1 MAKKKQISP
10 IKKTNRFMETMRRLF
25 KSKLAIIGAIFLLLL
40 FLVAIFAEQIAPY
53 PYEEQ
58 NFSALYQTPN
68 KEHWLG
74 TDHLGRDILSRII
87 YGSRI
92 SLEIALLSVAIA
104 AAMGITLGAI
114 AGFYGG
120 MIDNLLMR
128 FLDIYQ
134 SIPVLILSIAI
145 ATSLGPGVTNTII
158 ALAISVCPNYARL
171 MRASIMTV
179 RDMEYIEAAQ
189 SINASDARIILKH
202 ALPNAFSPMI
212 VNITMT
218 IGASMLTA
226 ATLSFVGLGAQPPSP
241 EWGAM
246 LTAAKNYI
254 RDYPYMITSPG
265 VCIMLSV
272 LSFNMLGDGLRDALD
287 PRLKN

>member
-1 MAKKKQISP
+1 MENQISS
-10 IKKTNRFMETMRRLF
+10 IKKTSQFKEVTRRLF
-25 KSKLAIIGAIFLLLL
+25 KNKLAIAGLVFIVLLIFIM
-40 FLVAIFAEQIAPY
+40 IFADFLAPY
-53 PYEEQ
+53 GYAEQ
-58 NFSALYQTPN
+58 DFTATYQGPSA
-68 KEHWLG
+68 EHLLG
-74 TDHLGRDILSRII
+74 TDHLGRDILSRLI

-92 SLEIALLSVAIA
+92 SMEIAVLSVALSATI
-104 AAMGITLGAI
+104 GITIGAI

-120 MIDNLLMR
+120 KIDNLLMR

-145 ATSLGPGVTNTII
+145 ATSLGPGVTNTIL
-158 ALAISVCPNYARL
+158 ALAISVCPSYARL
-171 MRASIMTV
+171 MRASVMTV
-179 RDMEYIEAAQ
+179 RDKEYIEAAR
-189 SINASDARIILKH
+189 SINANDARIILCH

-218 IGASMLTA
+218 IGSSMLTA

-246 LTAAKNYI
+246 LTAAKSYI

-272 LSFNMLGDGLRDALD
+272 LSFNVLGDGLRDALD

>member
-1 MAKKKQISP
+1 MENQISS
-10 IKKTNRFMETMRRLF
+10 IKKTSQFKEVTRRLF
-25 KSKLAIIGAIFLLLL
+25 KNKLAIAGLVFIVLLIFIM
-40 FLVAIFAEQIAPY
+40 IFAGFLAPY
-53 PYEEQ
+53 
-58 NFSALYQTPN
+58 A
-68 KEHWLG
+68 EHLLG
-74 TDHLGRDILSRII
+74 TDHLGRDILSRLI

-92 SLEIALLSVAIA
+92 SMEIAVLSVALSATI
-104 AAMGITLGAI
+104 GITIGAI

-120 MIDNLLMR
+120 KIDNLLMR

-145 ATSLGPGVTNTII
+145 ATSLGPGVTNTIL
-158 ALAISVCPNYARL
+158 ALAISVCPSYARL

-179 RDMEYIEAAQ
+179 RDKEYIEAAR
-189 SINASDARIILKH
+189 SINANDARIILRH
-202 ALPNAFSPMI
+202 ALPNALSPMI

-218 IGASMLTA
+218 IGSSMLTA

-246 LTAAKNYI
+246 LTAAKSYI

-272 LSFNMLGDGLRDALD
+272 LSFNVLGDGLRDALD

>member
-1 MAKKKQISP
+1 MAAQTSTV
-10 IKKTNRFMETMRRLF
+10 KKTNRTKEVWRRLL
-25 KSKLAIIGAIFLLLL
+25 KNRLAVAGLIFIL
-40 FLVAIFAEQIAPY
+40 FLFVVMIFADQLAPY
-53 PYEEQ
+53 GYADQ
-58 NFSALYQTPN
+58 DFSATYQGPSAA
-68 KEHWLG
+68 HWLG
-74 TDHLGRDILSRII
+74 TDHLGRDILSRLI
-87 YGSRI
+87 YGSRV
-92 SLEIALLSVAIA
+92 SMEIALLSVAISA
-104 AAMGITLGAI
+104 AIGVAVGAL

-120 MIDNLLMR
+120 VVDNLLMR

-145 ATSLGPGVTNTII
+145 ATSLGPGVLNTIL
-158 ALAISVCPNYARL
+158 ALAISVCPQYARM

-179 RDMEYIEAAQ
+179 RDKEYIEAATA
-189 SINASDARIILKH
+189 INASNARIILKH
-202 ALPNAFSPMI
+202 AIPNAFSPMI
-212 VNITMT
+212 VNITMS
-218 IGASMLTA
+218 IGSSMLTA

-272 LSFNMLGDGLRDALD
+272 LSFNVLGDGLRDALD

>member
-1 MAKKKQISP
+1 MENQISS
-10 IKKTNRFMETMRRLF
+10 IKKTSQFKEVTRRLF
-25 KSKLAIIGAIFLLLL
+25 KNKLAIAGLVFIVLLIFIM
-40 FLVAIFAEQIAPY
+40 IFAGFLAPY
-53 PYEEQ
+53 GYAEQ
-58 NFSALYQTPN
+58 DFTATYQGPSA
-68 KEHWLG
+68 EHLLG
-74 TDHLGRDILSRII
+74 TDHLGRDILSRLI

-92 SLEIALLSVAIA
+92 SMEIAVLSVALSATI
-104 AAMGITLGAI
+104 GITIGAI

-120 MIDNLLMR
+120 KIDNLLMR

-145 ATSLGPGVTNTII
+145 ATSLGPGVTNTIL
-158 ALAISVCPNYARL
+158 ALAISVCPSYARL

-179 RDMEYIEAAQ
+179 RDKEYIEAAR
-189 SINASDARIILKH
+189 SINANDARIILRH

-218 IGASMLTA
+218 IGSSMLTA

-246 LTAAKNYI
+246 LTAAKSYI

-272 LSFNMLGDGLRDALD
+272 LSFNVLGDGLRDALD

>member
-1 MAKKKQISP
+1 MAAQTSTV
-10 IKKTNRFMETMRRLF
+10 KKTNRTKEVWRRLL
-25 KSKLAIIGAIFLLLL
+25 KNRLAVAGLIFIL
-40 FLVAIFAEQIAPY
+40 FLFVVMIFADQLAPY
-53 PYEEQ
+53 GYADQ
-58 NFSALYQTPN
+58 DFSATYQGPSAA
-68 KEHWLG
+68 HWLG
-74 TDHLGRDILSRII
+74 TDHLGRDIFSRLI
-87 YGSRI
+87 YGSRV
-92 SLEIALLSVAIA
+92 SMEIALLSVAISA
-104 AAMGITLGAI
+104 AIGVAVGAL

-120 MIDNLLMR
+120 VVDNLLMR

-145 ATSLGPGVTNTII
+145 ATSLGPGVLNTIL
-158 ALAISVCPNYARL
+158 ALAISVCPQYARM

-179 RDMEYIEAAQ
+179 RDKEYIEAATA
-189 SINASDARIILKH
+189 INASNARIILKH
-202 ALPNAFSPMI
+202 AIPNAFSPMI
-212 VNITMT
+212 VNITMS
-218 IGASMLTA
+218 IGSSMLTA

-272 LSFNMLGDGLRDALD
+272 LSFNVLGDGLRDALD

>member
-1 MAKKKQISP
+1 MENQISS
-10 IKKTNRFMETMRRLF
+10 IKKTSQFKEVTRRLF
-25 KSKLAIIGAIFLLLL
+25 KNKLAIAGLVFIVLLIFIM
-40 FLVAIFAEQIAPY
+40 IFADFLAPY
-53 PYEEQ
+53 GYAEQ
-58 NFSALYQTPN
+58 DFTATYQGPSAKHL
-68 KEHWLG
+68 LG
-74 TDHLGRDILSRII
+74 TDHLGRDILSRLI

-92 SLEIALLSVAIA
+92 SMEIAVLSVALSATI
-104 AAMGITLGAI
+104 GITIGAI

-120 MIDNLLMR
+120 KIDNLLMR

-145 ATSLGPGVTNTII
+145 ATSLGPGVTNTIL
-158 ALAISVCPNYARL
+158 ALAISVCPSYARL
-171 MRASIMTV
+171 MRASVMTV
-179 RDMEYIEAAQ
+179 RDKEYIEAAR
-189 SINASDARIILKH
+189 SINANDARIILRH

-218 IGASMLTA
+218 IGSSMLTA

-246 LTAAKNYI
+246 LTAAKSYI

-272 LSFNMLGDGLRDALD
+272 LSFNVLGDGLRDALD

>member
-1 MAKKKQISP
+1 MENQISS
-10 IKKTNRFMETMRRLF
+10 IKKTSQFKEVTRRLF
-25 KSKLAIIGAIFLLLL
+25 KNKLAIAGLVFIVLLVLIM
-40 FLVAIFAEQIAPY
+40 IFADFLAPY
-53 PYEEQ
+53 GYAEQ
-58 NFSALYQTPN
+58 DFTATYQGPSADHL
-68 KEHWLG
+68 LG
-74 TDHLGRDILSRII
+74 TDHLGRDILSRLI

-92 SLEIALLSVAIA
+92 SMEIAVLSVALSATI
-104 AAMGITLGAI
+104 GITIGAI

-120 MIDNLLMR
+120 KIDNLLMR

-145 ATSLGPGVTNTII
+145 ATSLGPGVTNTIL
-158 ALAISVCPNYARL
+158 ALAISVCPSYARL

-179 RDMEYIEAAQ
+179 RDKEYIEAAR
-189 SINASDARIILKH
+189 SINAGDARIILRH

-218 IGASMLTA
+218 IGSSMLTA

-246 LTAAKNYI
+246 LTAAKSYI

-272 LSFNMLGDGLRDALD
+272 LSFNVLGDGLRDALD

>member
-1 MAKKKQISP
+1 MENQISS
-10 IKKTNRFMETMRRLF
+10 IKKTSQFKEVTRRLF
-25 KSKLAIIGAIFLLLL
+25 KNKLAIAGLVFIVLLIFIM
-40 FLVAIFAEQIAPY
+40 IFADFLAPY
-53 PYEEQ
+53 GYAEQ
-58 NFSALYQTPN
+58 DFTATYQGPSA
-68 KEHWLG
+68 EHLLG
-74 TDHLGRDILSRII
+74 TDHLGRDILSRLI

-92 SLEIALLSVAIA
+92 SMEIAVLSVALSATI
-104 AAMGITLGAI
+104 GITIGAI

-120 MIDNLLMR
+120 KIDTLLMR
-128 FLDIYQ
+128 FPDIYQ

-145 ATSLGPGVTNTII
+145 ATSLGPGVTNTIL
-158 ALAISVCPNYARL
+158 ALAISVCPSYARL

-179 RDMEYIEAAQ
+179 RDKEYIEAAR
-189 SINASDARIILKH
+189 SINANDARIILRH

-218 IGASMLTA
+218 IGSSMLTA

-246 LTAAKNYI
+246 LTAAKSYI

-272 LSFNMLGDGLRDALD
+272 LSFNVLGDGLRDALD

>member
-1 MAKKKQISP
+1 MASQISSV
-10 IKKTNRFMETMRRLF
+10 KKTNRTKEVWRRLL
-25 KSKLAIIGAIFLLLL
+25 KNRLAVAGLIFIL
-40 FLVAIFAEQIAPY
+40 FLFIVMIFADQLAPY
-53 PYEEQ
+53 GYADQ
-58 NFSALYQTPN
+58 DFSATYQGPSA
-68 KEHWLG
+68 EHWLG
-74 TDHLGRDILSRII
+74 TDHLGRDILSRLI
-87 YGSRI
+87 YGSRV
-92 SLEIALLSVAIA
+92 SMEIALLSVAISA
-104 AAMGITLGAI
+104 AIGVAVGAL

-120 MIDNLLMR
+120 LVDNLLMR

-145 ATSLGPGVTNTII
+145 ATSLGPGVLNTIL
-158 ALAISVCPNYARL
+158 ALAISVCPQYARM

-179 RDMEYIEAAQ
+179 RDKEYIEAATA
-189 SINASDARIILKH
+189 INASNARIILKH
-202 ALPNAFSPMI
+202 AIPNAFSPMI
-212 VNITMT
+212 VNITMS
-218 IGASMLTA
+218 IGSSMLTA

-272 LSFNMLGDGLRDALD
+272 LSFNVLGDGLRDALD

>member
-1 MAKKKQISP
+1 MENRISS
-10 IKKTNRFMETMRRLF
+10 IKKTSQFKEVTRRLF
-25 KSKLAIIGAIFLLLL
+25 KNKLAIAGLVFIVLLIFIM
-40 FLVAIFAEQIAPY
+40 IFAGFLAPY
-53 PYEEQ
+53 GYAEQ
-58 NFSALYQTPN
+58 DFTATYQGPSA
-68 KEHWLG
+68 EHLLG
-74 TDHLGRDILSRII
+74 TDHLGRDILSRLI

-92 SLEIALLSVAIA
+92 SMEIAVLSVALSATI
-104 AAMGITLGAI
+104 GITIGAI

-120 MIDNLLMR
+120 KIDNLLMR

-145 ATSLGPGVTNTII
+145 ATSLGPGVTNTIL
-158 ALAISVCPNYARL
+158 ALAISVCPSYARL

-179 RDMEYIEAAQ
+179 RDKEYIEAAR
-189 SINASDARIILKH
+189 SINANDARIILRH

-218 IGASMLTA
+218 IGSSMLTA

-246 LTAAKNYI
+246 LTAAKSYI

-272 LSFNMLGDGLRDALD
+272 LSFNVLGDGLRDALD

>member
-1 MAKKKQISP
+1 MENQISS
-10 IKKTNRFMETMRRLF
+10 IKKTSQFKEVTRRLF
-25 KSKLAIIGAIFLLLL
+25 KNKLAIAGLVFIVLLIFIM
-40 FLVAIFAEQIAPY
+40 IFADFLAPY
-53 PYEEQ
+53 GYAEQ
-58 NFSALYQTPN
+58 DFTATYQGPSA
-68 KEHWLG
+68 EHLLG
-74 TDHLGRDILSRII
+74 TDHLGRDILSRLI

-92 SLEIALLSVAIA
+92 SMEIAVLSVALSATI
-104 AAMGITLGAI
+104 GITIGAI

-120 MIDNLLMR
+120 KIDNLLMR

-145 ATSLGPGVTNTII
+145 ATSLGPGVTNTIL
-158 ALAISVCPNYARL
+158 ALAISVCPSYARL
-171 MRASIMTV
+171 MRASVMTV
-179 RDMEYIEAAQ
+179 RDKEYIEAAR
-189 SINASDARIILKH
+189 SINANDARIILRH

-218 IGASMLTA
+218 IGSSMLTA

-246 LTAAKNYI
+246 LTAAKSYI

-272 LSFNMLGDGLRDALD
+272 LSFNVLGDGLRDALD

>member
-1 MAKKKQISP
+1 MENQISS
-10 IKKTNRFMETMRRLF
+10 IKKTSQFKEVTRRLF
-25 KSKLAIIGAIFLLLL
+25 KNKLAIAGLVFIVLLIFIM
-40 FLVAIFAEQIAPY
+40 IFADFLAPY
-53 PYEEQ
+53 GYAEQ
-58 NFSALYQTPN
+58 DFTATYQGPSA
-68 KEHWLG
+68 EHLLG
-74 TDHLGRDILSRII
+74 TDHLGRDILSRLI

-92 SLEIALLSVAIA
+92 SMEIAVLSVALSATI
-104 AAMGITLGAI
+104 GITIGAI

-120 MIDNLLMR
+120 KIDNLLMR

-145 ATSLGPGVTNTII
+145 ATSLGPGVTNTIL
-158 ALAISVCPNYARL
+158 ALAISVCPSYARL

-179 RDMEYIEAAQ
+179 RDKEYIEAAR
-189 SINASDARIILKH
+189 SINANDARIILRH

-218 IGASMLTA
+218 IGSSMLTA

-246 LTAAKNYI
+246 LTAAKSYI

-272 LSFNMLGDGLRDALD
+272 LSFNVLGDGLRDALD